1 MLLFY
6 FFEKVP
12 RSQEEPGKGA
22 FWRIDPSSEQKLIEQ
37 AFRRR
42 RIRGVPS
49 FRLHNSFGM
58 SSRYFKILIKFNLI

>member
-1 MLLFY
+1 MQ
-6 FFEKVP
+6 VP

-58 SSRYFKILIKFNLI
+58 SSRYNTKLFRRKKKTKN

>member
-1 MLLFY
+1 MFLNLY
-6 FFEKVP
+6 FIFIIVKVP

-58 SSRYFKILIKFNLI
+58 SSRYFIKYL